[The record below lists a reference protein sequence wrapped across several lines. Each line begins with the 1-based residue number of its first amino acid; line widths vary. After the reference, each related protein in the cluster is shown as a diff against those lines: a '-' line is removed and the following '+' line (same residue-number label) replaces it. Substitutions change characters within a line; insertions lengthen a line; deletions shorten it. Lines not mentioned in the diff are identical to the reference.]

1 MSEKTNLEN
10 TEISSNNSQE
20 VISLLKNMQKRL
32 DSLEEK
38 IESLIQK
45 SKPKTFEDKRF
56 SRPRE
61 GYNRS
66 SRPRERSSGYD
77 RPSRPRERSSGY
89 DRPSRPRERSE
100 YSRPREASE
109 YDRPNRPRETSDYDR
124 SSRPKERNYV
134 PRKEEGSSEEKFYH
148 GRPSNK
154 GKSSNRSSPSKN
166 KKFFKKP
173 R

>member
-66 SRPRERSSGYD
+66 
-77 RPSRPRERSSGY
+77 SRPRERSSGY